1 MLAVWLW
8 TAIRLTAV
16 DAAVTMPM
24 GTDANQRLLDV
35 TTPLLGA
42 PYHLSALGEGDTEGA
57 IDTDPRFRVDAFD
70 CTTFVETAMAL
81 ASSTSIAASHAQLD
95 RIRYDGAPSYASR
108 RHFPEAEWLP
118 ALTAMH
124 VLKDITRDVGGSDV
138 VVEKKILNLA
148 VWKRGKKKGLPP
160 LKDDRIPNVTTSIDV
175 WPIAAALAHG
185 DRIPPGT
192 VVSVVRADVAAI
204 PVRVSHQGLV
214 LQKSVN
220 GQKVIF
226 IRHAADRL
234 HHHVVDEPIEQYL
247 KRLAQH
253 KEWPVTGIHLDAF
266 QLTSSTTDAM
276 PAAAA
281 TGS

>member
-16 DAAVTMPM
+16 DAAVTAPV
-24 GTDANQRLLDV
+24 GHDANQRLLDV

-42 PYHLSALGEGDTEGA
+42 PYRLSALGEGPDGA
-57 IDTDPRFRVDAFD
+57 DRIDPDPRFRIDAFD

-81 ASSTSIAASHAQLD
+81 ASSTSIRSAQAQLD
-95 RIRYDGAPSYASR
+95 RIRYDGAPSYAAR

-118 ALTAMH
+118 AMRAMH
-124 VLKDITRDVGGSDV
+124 LLTDVTRRVGSSEV
-138 VVEKKILNLA
+138 VVENLA

-160 LKDDRIPNVTTSIDV
+160 LTDDRIPTITTSIDV
-175 WPIAAALAHG
+175 WPIAAALAHSE
-185 DRIPPGT
+185 RIPPGT
-192 VVSVVRADVAAI
+192 VVSVVRVDRDTI

-214 LQKSVN
+214 LQKTVD
-220 GQKVIF
+220 GRKILF

-234 HHHVVDEPIEQYL
+234 HHHVVDEPIDVYL
-247 KRLAQH
+247 KRLLGH

-266 QLTSSTTDAM
+266 QITSSTTDAM
-276 PAAAA
+276 PAASA